1 MAKKTKQIIKNP
13 LFISGVVLVILWLLF
28 AFFFGNLIGL
38 TGNPT
43 FLQVQI
49 QMLPASIGI
58 ILILITLVKEK
69 SLALKVLQIV
79 IITIVAAYIIY
90 FGIGL
95 LLISIYGLKL
105 NFPPS

>member
-1 MAKKTKQIIKNP
+1 
-13 LFISGVVLVILWLLF
+13 
-28 AFFFGNLIGL
+28 
-38 TGNPT
+38 
-43 FLQVQI
+43 
-49 QMLPASIGI
+49 
-58 ILILITLVKEK
+58 LVKEK
-69 SLALKVLQIV
+69 SLALKILQIV